1 MAVSLIQAARLM
13 GYPHP
18 CYTIF
23 GFMHRGSLI
32 IVLLFTSGCWLLPRE
47 RSWTAKE
54 LSEYRGDALKL
65 EDSRGIEFT
74 VRLDMMR
81 NMELA
86 VQRLRE
92 PVKKIVD
99 INAELLIVEDEEP
112 NAFAGYKD
120 ERPVIA
126 ITRGMLVMLGNDIDE
141 YAGLL
146 SHEMSHW
153 AWGHW
158 ESSVLRSI
166 VVTVVRAGLSGVP
179 NPLIGL
185 AADIGVQAIDT
196 MLSRDQEREA
206 DDLSI
211 ELMMLAGFDPM
222 GAIRLHQ
229 KFIKYGA
236 RSDWSFLSTHPSG
249 EERIDRIR
257 AKIAAGK
264 PKLPSSVLEKRQE

>member
-1 MAVSLIQAARLM
+1 
-13 GYPHP
+13 
-18 CYTIF
+18 
-23 GFMHRGSLI
+23 MHRVFCF
-32 IVLLFTSGCWLLPRE
+32 IVLLLASGCGLLFPRE

-54 LSEYRGDALKL
+54 LSQYRGDTLKL
-65 EDSRGIEFT
+65 EDSRGNEFT
-74 VRLDMMR
+74 VSLNVMR
-81 NMELA
+81 EMERT

-92 PVKKIVD
+92 PIRKIVD
-99 INAELLIVEDEEP
+99 VNAEVLIVEDEEP

-120 ERPVIA
+120 EKPVIG
-126 ITRGMLVMLGNDIDE
+126 ITRGMLLMLGNDIDE
-141 YAGLL
+141 YAALL

-158 ESSVLRSI
+158 ESGVKRSI

-179 NPLIGL
+179 NPFISL
-185 AADIGVQAIDT
+185 AADVGAQAIDT

-222 GAIRLHQ
+222 GAVRLHQ

-236 RSDWSFLSTHPSG
+236 PSDWSFLSTHPSG
-249 EERIDRIR
+249 EKRIERIR

-264 PKLPSSVLEKRQE
+264 PKMPSYEIRQAPTE

>member
-1 MAVSLIQAARLM
+1 MQRVLVI
-13 GYPHP
+13 P
-18 CYTIF
+18 
-23 GFMHRGSLI
+23 
-32 IVLLFTSGCWLLPRE
+32 VLLLLCGCWLLPRE

-54 LSEYRGDALKL
+54 LSEYRGDTLKL
-65 EDSRGIEFT
+65 EDSRGNEFT

-81 NMELA
+81 KMELA

-92 PVKKIVD
+92 PIRKIVD
-99 INAELLIVEDEEP
+99 VDAEVLIVEDEEP

-120 ERPVIA
+120 EKPVIA

-141 YAGLL
+141 YAALL

-158 ESSVLRSI
+158 ESSVLRTI
-166 VVTVVRAGLSGVP
+166 AVTVIRAGLSNVP
-179 NPLIGL
+179 NPFIGL

-222 GAIRLHQ
+222 GAVRLHQ

-236 RSDWSFLSTHPSG
+236 SSDWSFLSTHPSG
-249 EERIDRIR
+249 AERIERMR

-264 PKLPSSVLEKRQE
+264 PKMPSYEVRQTNTN